1 MAEIGETG
9 FRLIVVRRINSGLS
23 VMRFFGILTSL
34 TLFVVLLISFWR
46 RAYVEKLW
54 SSQSTPKAWKYR
66 WIIAAVGALL
76 LFAFPFTAAPCLG
89 LHASLGQHV
98 FFSVISSVAFVAFM
112 ASSFFVIQRAQGWQ
126 YAARI
131 RFAFAMLIVAGL
143 CALASLYFA
152 FS

>member
-1 MAEIGETG
+1 
-9 FRLIVVRRINSGLS
+9 
-23 VMRFFGILTSL
+23 
-34 TLFVVLLISFWR
+34 
-46 RAYVEKLW
+46 VEKLW

-131 RFAFAMLIVAGL
+131 RLAFAMLIVAGL